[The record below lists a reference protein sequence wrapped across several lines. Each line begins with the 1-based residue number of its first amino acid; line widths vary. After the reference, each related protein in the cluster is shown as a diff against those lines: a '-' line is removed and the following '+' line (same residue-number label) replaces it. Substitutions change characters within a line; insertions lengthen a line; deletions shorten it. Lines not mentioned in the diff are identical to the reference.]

1 METEYAHKILDA
13 IFYIGLVIL
22 VAVISLLI
30 PIFKRQPLVFKWLI
44 GPLAFS
50 LTCDLIG
57 RILLE
62 IIGDPNPGGNLY
74 TLGQILFYSPFFYYA
89 IGWKQLKKYFI
100 TINIG
105 YLIFVICN
113 FMWWQKNAINSYSD
127 SLAVIL
133 IISFCLVYY
142 YKLLRELPTEDL
154 FHLPLFWIISAMF
167 VGFSGKLVLYSIIE
181 YLMGHMGD
189 NLLILFIIHNSITII
204 QNLMYLWGAW
214 LQYRI
219 IKNYKPVMQ
228 LQNQSWEDQSK
239 KRTLNFHLLVVVG
252 AFS

>member
-1 METEYAHKILDA
+1 VHDILDA
-13 IFYIGLVIL
+13 IFYVGLIILVI
-22 VAVISLLI
+22 VISLLGS
-30 PIFKRQPLVFKWLI
+30 IFKRQPLVFKWLLA
-44 GPLAFS
+44 PLVFS
-50 LTCDLIG
+50 LSCDLIA
-57 RILLE
+57 RITVKILH
-62 IIGDPNPGGNLY
+62 GNPNIGGNLY
-74 TLGQILFYSPFFYYA
+74 TLGVVLFCSPFFYYA
-89 IGWKQLKKYFI
+89 IGWKRLRKYFI
-100 TINIG
+100 VINIG

-189 NLLILFIIHNSITII
+189 NLLILFIIH
-204 QNLMYLWGAW
+204 
-214 LQYRI
+214 
-219 IKNYKPVMQ
+219 
-228 LQNQSWEDQSK
+228 
-239 KRTLNFHLLVVVG
+239 
-252 AFS
+252 